1 MKVTK
6 WILWLLCALLLL
18 VSCKT
23 TPVAEQKEPV
33 DLKPSIN
40 MLFDTR
46 PRNEDIR
53 IVEDV
58 QTLDDIIDNSA
69 AYLMAWELWEVYAES
84 LEQYIVKIGDL
95 ELYSL

>member
-1 MKVTK
+1 MTRKTV
-6 WILWLLCALLLL
+6 LLALLASLLLL

-33 DLKPSIN
+33 DLKPSIQ

-46 PRNEDIR
+46 PNNEEIR
-53 IVEDV
+53 IIEDV
-58 QTLDDIIDNSA
+58 KTLDDIIDNSA
-69 AYLMAWELWEVYAES
+69 AYLMAWELWENYADS

>member
-1 MKVTK
+1 MKVKK
-6 WILWLLCALLLL
+6 WILWLLCVLLLL

-23 TPVAEQKEPV
+23 APVTEQKEPV
-33 DLKPSIN
+33 DLKPSIT

-46 PRNEDIR
+46 PKDENFKI
-53 IVEDV
+53 IEDV

-84 LEQYIVKIGDL
+84 LERYIVNIGDL

>member
-1 MKVTK
+1 MTRKTV
-6 WILWLLCALLLL
+6 LLALLASLLLL

-33 DLKPSIN
+33 DLKPSIQ
-40 MLFDTR
+40 MILDTR

-69 AYLMAWELWEVYAES
+69 AYLMAWELWENYADS
-84 LEQYIVKIGDL
+84 LEKYILKIGDL